1 MFRVEE
7 VKIRD
12 LDLSMRPSVLMV
24 ADIMF
29 GGYFEYLEYRRYNQS
44 VHEGMFLIAGWSFLI
59 AALYG
64 IKKNQP
70 HMLKPCV
77 AVNLLY
83 IVGSTIKMLP
93 VLSNQSDQS
102 VFWVGPFLVNSA
114 FPFIK
119 ASATVVGLY
128 GAMKEKLALQIPY
141 LVVGVPSLV
150 VTILS
155 TMMQILNDDVNIVL
169 LNRIVLTV
177 ALVVMLVFAAGIG
190 YFKFIVTLK
199 YFKEC
204 KLKYLSD
211 FGR

>member
-64 IKKNQP
+64 IK
-70 HMLKPCV
+70 
-77 AVNLLY
+77 
-83 IVGSTIKMLP
+83 
-93 VLSNQSDQS
+93 
-102 VFWVGPFLVNSA
+102 
-114 FPFIK
+114 
-119 ASATVVGLY
+119 
-128 GAMKEKLALQIPY
+128 KEKLALQIPY